1 MDEFLY
7 LETDEEIT
15 SVIDKL
21 KGLESDSVA
30 LVAPK
35 GSSIVQSLVSLKLLK
50 KEAAGLK
57 KDIAIV
63 TADEVG
69 QNLSTQVGLKVYS
82 DVKSHKPLEIELDRV
97 EQKDKYIEIKEADE
111 HTDAKR
117 EAKDESEQS
126 HKPSDD
132 RETAQKDGIQV
143 HRYDER
149 VDAMLEEDQPSE
161 EAVAD
166 DNDQPAVVIP
176 ESSGEAVIDT
186 REDKPIEHHIERDSA
201 IRRRAA
207 SVGYMG
213 PRSVSNQNVE
223 TTRTEVEPNHISG
236 VANNTTIKKRK
247 RNKPLIITVVSIL
260 SVALLV
266 FVDLLV
272 TKMTIDLQVE
282 ASVFEKNYD
291 VTVEK
296 DRVNSDAENSIIGG
310 RQIIKEEEFEDK
322 AATSGEKDTG
332 EKAKGALVFK
342 NESGLD
348 EQISAG
354 ATVKSNGIEFLL
366 DSAITVPKAQL
377 NQNGDKVLGQVSANV
392 TAEAVGTS
400 GNLPAGTVF
409 SILGESKVSAVG
421 ATSGGSTKKVK
432 IVTKSDI
439 DNAKKRYQEKKST
452 DFLEDSDIQKGEVMP
467 EGAGLVDMTEFSVDK
482 SVGDEAEQITA
493 KAKIKFTTMV
503 YKQSDLDAVLTS
515 VTEET
520 LTDGRGLVLAEGD
533 SFSATLKE
541 DKQNIG
547 QMILDAKIKSHIGP
561 KLNLPELIKSWRAKP
576 IGKVKNDLSNIS
588 GVELKS
594 LTTSPSFNLTL
605 APLLTGNIKINISYL
620 EK

>member
-50 KEAAGLK
+50 KEAARLK

-69 QNLSTQVGLKVYS
+69 QNLSTQVGLSVYG
-82 DVKSHKPLEIELDRV
+82 DVKSHKPLEIELDQV
-97 EQKDKYIEIKEADE
+97 QEKDKYIEINEADE
-111 HTDAKR
+111 HTGAKH
-117 EAKDESEQS
+117 ETKDESERS
-126 HKPSDD
+126 HGPSDS
-132 RETAQKDGIQV
+132 RESAQKGGIQV

-149 VDAMLEEDQPSE
+149 VDAMLEDDPPSQEVATKDHDQPVEAASE
-161 EAVAD
+161 PSVEAVRD
-166 DNDQPAVVIP
+166 M
-176 ESSGEAVIDT
+176 
-186 REDKPIEHHIERDSA
+186 REDVAEHHIDRDSA

-223 TTRTEVEPNHISG
+223 TTRTAVEPNRVS
-236 VANNTTIKKRK
+236 VAADTAAIKKRK
-247 RNKPLIITVVSIL
+247 KNKPLIITTISIL

-272 TKMTIDLQVE
+272 TKMTINLQVE

-296 DRVNSDAENSIIGG
+296 DRVNPDAQNSIIGG

-322 AATSGEKDTG
+322 SATSGEKDVG
-332 EKAKGALVFK
+332 EKAKGALVLK
-342 NESGLD
+342 NESGVD
-348 EQISAG
+348 EQVSVG
-354 ATVKSNGIEFLL
+354 TTLKSNGIEFLL
-366 DSAITVPKAQL
+366 DSTVTVPKAEL

-392 TAEAVGTS
+392 TAENVGSS

-409 SILGESKVSAVG
+409 SILGKSKVSAVG

-432 IVTKSDI
+432 IVTKTDI

-503 YKQSDLDAVLTS
+503 YKQSDLDAILTG
-515 VTEET
+515 VAEKT
-520 LTDGRGLVLAEGD
+520 LTDGKGLVLAEGD

-547 QMILDAKIKSHIGP
+547 QMILDGKIKSHIGP
-561 KLNLPELIKSWRAKP
+561 KLNLPEMVKSWRAKP
-576 IGKVKNDLSNIS
+576 ISKVKNDLSNIS
-588 GVELKS
+588 GAELKS
-594 LTTSPSFNLTL
+594 LSISPSFNLTL
-605 APLLTGNIKINISYL
+605 APFLTRNIKINISYL